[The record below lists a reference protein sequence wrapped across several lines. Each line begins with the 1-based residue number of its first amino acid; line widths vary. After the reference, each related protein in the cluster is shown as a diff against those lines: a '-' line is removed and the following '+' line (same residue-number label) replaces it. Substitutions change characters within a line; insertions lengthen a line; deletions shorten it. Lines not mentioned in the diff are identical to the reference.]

1 MASGHMLNAKLC
13 GLEIYKS
20 PAANV
25 SPVSLATLDRMSSR
39 SLDLDRKSA
48 LFYTV
53 CVADGGLG
61 SHFTIITGPDA
72 RPFSTILS
80 SRYHI
85 SKDTPLGQ
93 SLRLAVEQLLL
104 LRAPKYTA

>member
-39 SLDLDRKSA
+39 SLDLDRKSTGMDTDTRHAGLCPSQTRQKEEEGKRRTGHKSGDWTA
-48 LFYTV
+48 LYIV
-53 CVADGGLG
+53 CRYP
-61 SHFTIITGPDA
+61 PDH
-72 RPFSTILS
+72 S
-80 SRYHI
+80 
-85 SKDTPLGQ
+85 PL
-93 SLRLAVEQLLL
+93 
-104 LRAPKYTA
+104 